1 MSKNGGTP
9 NRARMEDRTRKRQCI
24 RLLRGTGRGEAELL
38 IGGEEGM
45 KMRMVKG
52 MVAAL
57 CLTMLAPAAAVS
69 VPGGEMVVLAS
80 GTQAPTTSENDKK
93 EDSKETAITMQDQK
107 YAVATLN
114 AYKISLRPSAEQAI
128 ELEKKLKEAYE
139 AIGYDNS
146 KSGDDAYGSSKC
158 GSKQELDATVE
169 NYKKDMDEIMKKSSG
184 SNNGGDN
191 VIIED
196 VDDEEEDD
204 DDNEE
209 DPPVTPDHF
218 LMVGGSWVTPVA
230 NAGQT
235 ISVVLPV
242 VNMGKTMVTDAV
254 VTPVLSTDTS
264 AWPFEITSSNY
275 SQTIPDLPGTDT
287 GMTDMDRRR
296 ELTWELKTRSDIGSG
311 YQKLS
316 FEVRYR
322 DSDGESQTATLDTF
336 VQLKGTAGVG
346 ADGKSSVPRV
356 IVTGFETNPENV
368 HAGESFM
375 LTLHLKNTSTAT
387 SVNNMVFEI
396 EAAVE
401 GKDEDTTYAAFLPTA
416 GSSTIFVDRME
427 KNGAKDIQIELE
439 AKADLTQKPYAVNVN
454 MSYEDEH
461 VNAYT
466 STSSVSIPV
475 KQEAR
480 VDISAPEVMPGSISV
495 GSEAN
500 IMFNIYN
507 MGKTKLYNVQVK
519 TQSDTVSGGDAFVG
533 NLDPGATGAVDVYV
547 TGQSPTM
554 DDGTVKVQITY
565 EDETGASTA
574 VDKEIS
580 LFVSEASM
588 DDFMTDDSMMD
599 GSDMEIE
606 DGQTSKYIVALV
618 VVVILV
624 AGALAGVIYMKT
636 KKKKE
641 QMSLEE
647 DLLDSDDD
655 TE

>member
-1 MSKNGGTP
+1 
-9 NRARMEDRTRKRQCI
+9 
-24 RLLRGTGRGEAELL
+24 
-38 IGGEEGM
+38 M

-52 MVAAL
+52 MAAAL
-57 CLTMLAPAAAVS
+57 CMAMLATTAAAVA
-69 VPGGEMVVLAS
+69 PGGTMVASATSGDGSNTGGSGNTGTSGNTGSGS
-80 GTQAPTTSENDKK
+80 GTNSGENNNNSTTTKTLEQEKEDALNAFDDWITMNLKTNDPKVGEVDKK
-93 EDSKETAITMQDQK
+93 IQEGKD
-107 YAVATLN
+107 L
-114 AYKISLRPSAEQAI
+114 IS
-128 ELEKKLKEAYE
+128 KLK
-139 AIGYDNS
+139 S
-146 KSGDDAYGSSKC
+146 TDAVKEQKEKTLKELNNIINGST
-158 GSKQELDATVE
+158 GTGT
-169 NYKKDMDEIMKKSSG
+169 NTG
-184 SNNGGDN
+184 T
-191 VIIED
+191 IIED
-196 VDDEEEDD
+196 GDD
-204 DDNEE
+204 DDEDADNNDE
-209 DPPVTPDHF
+209 DPPVNPDHF

-254 VTPVLSTDTS
+254 VTPVLSTDTAS
-264 AWPFEITSSNY
+264 WPFEITSSNY

-287 GMTDMDRRR
+287 GMNDMDRRR
-296 ELTWELKTRSDIGSG
+296 ELTWELKARSDIGSG

-316 FEVRYR
+316 FDVRYR
-322 DSDGESQTATLDTF
+322 DSDGESQTTTLDTYI
-336 VQLKGTAGVG
+336 QLKGTAGVG

-356 IVTGFETNPENV
+356 IVTGFETNPEEV

-375 LTLHLKNTSTAT
+375 LTLHLQNTSTAT

-401 GKDEDTTYAAFLPTA
+401 GKDEETTYAAFLPTA

-427 KNGAKDIQIELE
+427 KNGTKDIQIEME
-439 AKADLTQKPYAVNVN
+439 AKADLAQKPYAVDVN

-475 KQEAR
+475 KQQAR
-480 VDISAPEVMPGSISV
+480 VDISSPEVMPGSISV

-500 IMFNIYN
+500 VMFNIYN

-519 TQSDTVSGGDAFVG
+519 MNSDTISGGDAFVG
-533 NLDPGATGAVDVYV
+533 NLDPGATGAVDIYV

-554 DDGTVKVQITY
+554 DDGIVKLQITY
-565 EDETGASTA
+565 EDESGASTA
-574 VDKEIS
+574 IDKEIS

-588 DDFMTDDSMMD
+588 DNMMGDDYMMD
-599 GSDMEIE
+599 DVEIE
-606 DGQTSKYIVALV
+606 GEGGGTTSTIVTLVIIGVIVAA
-618 VVVILV
+618 V
-624 AGALAGVIYMKT
+624 AFGVFYTKR

-647 DLLDSDDD
+647 DLLDSDDETD
-655 TE
+655 E

>member
-1 MSKNGGTP
+1 
-9 NRARMEDRTRKRQCI
+9 
-24 RLLRGTGRGEAELL
+24 
-38 IGGEEGM
+38 M

-52 MVAAL
+52 MAAAL
-57 CLTMLAPAAAVS
+57 CMAMLATTAAAI
-69 VPGGEMVVLAS
+69 VPGGKMVVSAEEGQTPSGSNGNNSQTTTENSVAS
-80 GTQAPTTSENDKK
+80 KNDQKNFVANLKASLVNKK
-93 EDSKETAITMQDQK
+93 LSDQDQAK
-107 YAVATLN
+107 VNTILSDI
-114 AYKISLRPSAEQAI
+114 YKI
-128 ELEKKLKEAYE
+128 
-139 AIGYDNS
+139 IGYDQTKSALEDDSYTNS
-146 KSGDDAYGSSKC
+146 QYSLPELKKYVEDA
-158 GSKQELDATVE
+158 Q
-169 NYKKDMDEIMKKSSG
+169 NEINKIVNPSTNTG
-184 SNNGGDN
+184 NGGTT
-191 VIIED
+191 IIED
-196 VDDEEEDD
+196 ADEDDEDD
-204 DDNEE
+204 SEE

-230 NAGQT
+230 DAGQT
-235 ISVVLPV
+235 VSVVLPV

-254 VTPVLSTDTS
+254 VTPVLSTDTAS
-264 AWPFEITSSNY
+264 WPFEITNSNY

-287 GMTDMDRRR
+287 GMSDMDRRR
-296 ELTWELKTRSDIGSG
+296 ELTWELKARSDIGSG

-316 FEVRYR
+316 FDVRYR
-322 DSDGESQTATLDTF
+322 DSDGESQTATLDTYI
-336 VQLKGTAGVG
+336 QLKGTAGVG

-356 IVTGFETNPENV
+356 IVTGFETTPEEV

-375 LTLHLKNTSTAT
+375 LTLHLQNTSTAT

-427 KNGAKDIQIELE
+427 KNGTKDIQIELE
-439 AKADLTQKPYAVNVN
+439 AKADLTQKPYAVDVN

-519 TQSDTVSGGDAFVG
+519 MDSDTISGGDAFVG
-533 NLDPGATGAVDVYV
+533 NLDSGATGAVDMYV

-554 DDGTVKVQITY
+554 DDGTVKIQITY
-565 EDETGASTA
+565 EDEAGESTA
-574 VDKEIS
+574 IEKEIS

-588 DDFMTDDSMMD
+588 EDFMGDDSMMD
-599 GSDMEIE
+599 DYEIE
-606 DGQTSKYIVALV
+606 GEGGGTTSTIVVLV
-618 VVVILV
+618 IIGVIVIAVV
-624 AGALAGVIYMKT
+624 AGVVYMKR

-647 DLLDSDDD
+647 DLLEADDDD
-655 TE
+655 TDL